1 MSLNIG
7 KTLVKY
13 WLNDADST
21 AHNTRE
27 ADIGQIADV
36 SLPHRGQILSKNGQI
51 LVESPP
57 HRQILECL
65 DCLT

>member
-1 MSLNIG
+1 MSSNIG
-7 KTLVKY
+7 KTLVNY
-13 WLNDADST
+13 WLNDAGST
-21 AHNTRE
+21 AHNTGE

-36 SLPHRGQILSKNGQI
+36 SLPRRGQVLSKNGQI

-57 HRQILECL
+57 HRQILVWL

>member
-7 KTLVKY
+7 KKPVKY
-13 WLNDADST
+13 LLNDADST
-21 AHNTRE
+21 AHKTGE

-57 HRQILECL
+57 HRQILVWL